1 MTLGILVSIRNAMLD
16 LIRVAIDA
24 GTGPG
29 KIKIYSGTRPV
40 TGGALSGNTLLGTIL
55 CSDPCAPASAAGE
68 LTFSAFTDDE
78 DADAGG
84 TATWAR
90 ITDSDDNFVT
100 DASVGT
106 SGADIN
112 LNSTNITAG
121 GIIRITSG
129 TLTAGNA

>member
-1 MTLGILVSIRNAMLD
+1 MALGVNTTSRSAWVTEILNK
-16 LIRVAIDA
+16 IDA
-24 GTGPG
+24 GSGAG
-29 KIKIYSGTRPV
+29 KVKFYDGTRPA
-40 TGGALSGNTLLGTIL
+40 TNGAATNLLGTVT
-55 CSDPCAPASAAGE
+55 CSDPCGTVSNGV
-68 LTFSAFTDDE
+68 LTFSAFTDDSS
-78 DADAGG
+78 ADATG

-90 ITDSDDNFVT
+90 ITDSADTFVC

-112 LNSTNITAG
+112 LNSTSITVG

>member
-1 MTLGILVSIRNAMLD
+1 V
-16 LIRVAIDA
+16 
-24 GTGPG
+24 
-29 KIKIYSGTRPV
+29 
-40 TGGALSGNTLLGTIL
+40 
-55 CSDPCAPASAAGE
+55 
-68 LTFSAFTDDE
+68 LTFSAFTDDSS
-78 DADAGG
+78 ADATG

-90 ITDSDDNFVT
+90 ITDSADTFVC

-112 LNSTNITAG
+112 LNSTSITVG